1 MPNPVVRWQIVSP
14 EPERTA
20 AFYQKLFAWRQ
31 SQANALGYRELASGT
46 GRGAEGGV
54 WPAPPGQA
62 GFVQLFVE
70 VDDVEA
76 TVARAAEL
84 GATVVIPTSVLPDGD
99 TMAVLVDPAGIS
111 FGVCRLAAREG
122 RRAEA

>member
-1 MPNPVVRWQIVSP
+1 MSNPVVRWQIISP

-20 AFYQKLFAWRQ
+20 AFYQKLFAWRT
-31 SQANALGYRELASGT
+31 SQANALGYRELSSG
-46 GRGAEGGV
+46 GEKGADGGV

-70 VDDVEA
+70 VDDVDA
-76 TVARAAEL
+76 TVAQATAL
-84 GATVVIPTSVLPDGD
+84 GATVVIPKSVLPDGD

-111 FGVCRLAAREG
+111 FGVCRLAAR
-122 RRAEA
+122 A